1 MFCTCTMK
9 KSANKK
15 PPPAGGESESD
26 DEAIGDVSSDG
37 EDEDSSSS
45 SSSSDG
51 GAESGDEDS
60 DEDSEDETERAKRE
74 LADVPFGVLQVCARL
89 VIAAQRF
96 YLLPTGRCRRVVAG
110 CGCRRPL
117 DALLHA

>member
-1 MFCTCTMK
+1 MK
-9 KSANKK
+9 KSAHKK
-15 PPPAGGESESD
+15 PPAGGESESD
-26 DEAIGDVSSDG
+26 DEAIGDGSSDG
-37 EDEDSSSS
+37 EEEDSSSS
-45 SSSSDG
+45 GSDG
-51 GAESGDEDS
+51 GAGSGDEDS